1 MIFFWGCRIY
11 KYITMVP
18 ICTRKEEKMK
28 KVLTGWQAVAH
39 CPELW
44 RDCAE
49 GYPVSVTIY
58 TDDTDDKDDNKDK
71 SKEKIVSCVLP
82 ATVPKTDEGIKVFF
96 AGLVRQLDSDRKVG
110 KLTMAE
116 YSKALRAIR
125 TREQTTLKALTD
137 GRLTLV
143 EDTTNKTNKTT
154 TDPALLAEYAY
165 LTGKVRKEIER
176 LTGIFSYRSKIPS
189 EILTLKRR
197 YTRLLNLRACIVCK
211 YGRDNA
217 TARRVTLRTESVRME
232 LQSRKA
238 EGIRGNL
245 YAVWQYTECH
255 PDALRLIKKD
265 VSNFTDAVQTVKTA
279 VKLRYRA
286 LLDKAEHPA
295 KVAETTNAM
304 YNCKI
309 ALPMLPD
316 TGIRYA
322 CLPADDCGWVTDEDK
337 YGNMI

>member
-1 MIFFWGCRIY
+1 
-11 KYITMVP
+11 MVP

-49 GYPVSVTIY
+49 GYPVQVTIY
-58 TDDTDDKDDNKDK
+58 TDNKETDDTETDTTTDK
-71 SKEKIVSCVLP
+71 TREKLISCVLP

-154 TDPALLAEYAY
+154 TDPALLAEYVY

-197 YTRLLNLRACIVCK
+197 YTRLLNLRACIVRK

-217 TARRVTLRTESVRME
+217 TARRITLRTESVRME

-238 EGIRGNL
+238 EAIRGTL
-245 YAVWQYTECH
+245 YAIWQYTEYH
-255 PDALRLIKKD
+255 SDALRLIKKD
-265 VSNFTDAVQTVKTA
+265 VSNFTDAVRTVKTA
-279 VKLRYRA
+279 VKLRMRA
-286 LLDKAEHPA
+286 LLDKAGSPA

-309 ALPMLPD
+309 ALPDMPY
-316 TGIRYA
+316 TSTVIMPGYS
-322 CLPADDCGWVTDEDK
+322 ADFEYVCRLASNAHIPFEP
-337 YGNMI
+337 